1 MESTFSDKNCEKVI
15 LLDASGRSCGTMEK
29 PCVHTKN
36 TPLHSAFSVFLF
48 TDNGLML
55 TQKRAYS
62 KKTWLGI
69 WSNACCGHPAPGE
82 SQIKAA
88 KRRLK
93 Y

>member
-1 MESTFSDKNCEKVI
+1 MRVEDPVEPWKTLCPHQEYTSPQC
-15 LLDASGRSCGTMEK
+15 
-29 PCVHTKN
+29 
-36 TPLHSAFSVFLF
+36 VFLF